1 VNRKQRRKQKRDEKR
16 ARRPDPAARALL
28 TQARASLEAGNLGLA
43 EKQFRE
49 LTRRD
54 SLDAEPFHMLALIA
68 YQGGRFAEAG
78 EMILEA
84 ITRDDSDPLI
94 HANCGAIL
102 NVLGRAMEAEAASR
116 HAIALKPEQA
126 EAHNNL
132 AVALDAQGRL
142 DEAIEA
148 AAEAIRLKPAY
159 ADAHVNLGNIK
170 LRLGDVAGAV
180 AAYRAAVKA
189 APGNA
194 MAHANLGV
202 ALREAGRLEE
212 AEASCRRAIGL
223 SPKFADAHN
232 SLGNVLMAKGDL
244 PAAEAA
250 FLEAVH
256 CQPGQQQARLNLAAL
271 LFHGGDREGAE
282 AAYAEAAEINPGNAD
297 AFAGLG
303 VVMLADG
310 RIDDAVEAFRKAV
323 AIRPGHGEAQANL
336 AAALGG
342 AFTDD
347 EVAALKEQ
355 LADRRVPETDRMK
368 LHFALADVLD
378 RKGDAEA
385 AFAEYAAGNALR
397 KSRLVRGG
405 RGFDADAYDAMIDRV
420 IAAYDRRWFDRHR
433 KTKGVSTD
441 QPVFIVG
448 MPRSGT
454 TLIEQIAASHP
465 KVAGR
470 GEIDLIRVLAGADP
484 ATAAGLDEAALKT
497 MAATYLERLRMDADK
512 AIRITD
518 KTPFNFLYLGLIQ
531 VLFPNARAVHCVRD
545 PLDTG
550 FSCWRQNFAAPHAW
564 ASDLADIGR
573 VIRAYR
579 RLMAHW
585 RRVLQLPML
594 EVRYEDL
601 IDNQKRTSQALIG
614 FLDLPWDDACMK
626 FHKSGRAVL
635 TASNWQVRK
644 PLYDTAVGKAKRY
657 EKFLAPLKA
666 GLGN

>member
-1 VNRKQRRKQKRDEKR
+1 MNRSQRRKQKRDQRR
-16 ARRPDPAARALL
+16 ARRPDPAAKALL
-28 TQARASLEAGNLGLA
+28 AQARASLEAGNLGLA

-54 SLDAEPFHMLALIA
+54 PPNAEPFHMLALIA
-68 YQGGRFAEAG
+68 YQGGRFVEAG

-84 ITRDDSDPLI
+84 TARDDTDPLI

-102 NVLGRAMEAEAASR
+102 NVLGRSMEAEAASR
-116 HAIALKPEQA
+116 HAIALAPDRP

-142 DEAIEA
+142 DEAVEA
-148 AAEAIRLKPAY
+148 VGAAIRLKPAY
-159 ADAHVNLGNIK
+159 VDAHVNLGNLT
-170 LRLGDVAGAV
+170 LRAGDVAAAV
-180 AAYRAAVKA
+180 AAYRTAVEA
-189 APGNA
+189 APRNA

-202 ALREAGRLEE
+202 ALREAGELTE
-212 AEASCRRAIGL
+212 AEAACRRAIQL

-250 FLEAVH
+250 FLDAVK
-256 CQPGQQQARLNLAAL
+256 CQTGHQEARLNLAAL

-282 AAYAEAAEINPGNAD
+282 AAYAEVTEINPANAD

-303 VVMLADG
+303 VVMLANG
-310 RIDDAVEAFRKAV
+310 RLDDAVANFRKAV

-336 AAALGG
+336 AAALEGV
-342 AFTDD
+342 FTDD
-347 EVAALKEQ
+347 QAATLKEQ

-378 RKGDAEA
+378 HKGDAAA

-397 KSRLVRGG
+397 KSRLARGG
-405 RGFDADAYDAMIDRV
+405 RGFDADAHDRTIDRV
-420 IAAYDRRWFDRHR
+420 IAAYDRRWFDRHQ

-454 TLIEQIAASHP
+454 TLVEQIAASHP

-470 GEIDLIRVLAGADP
+470 GEIDLMRVLAGADP
-484 ATAAGLDEAALKT
+484 AAAAGLDEAKLKA
-497 MAATYLERLRMDADK
+497 MAATYLERLRMGADK

-518 KTPFNFLYLGLIQ
+518 KTPFNFLHLGLIQ

-550 FSCWRQNFAAPHAW
+550 LSCWRQNFAAPHAW
-564 ASDLADIGR
+564 ACDLADIGR

-579 RLMAHW
+579 RLMEHW

-614 FLDLPWDDACMK
+614 FLDLPWDDACLK

-644 PLYDTAVGKAKRY
+644 PLYDTAVGKAKAY
-657 EKFLAPLKA
+657 EKFLAPLKQALA
-666 GLGN
+666 G

>member
-1 VNRKQRRKQKRDEKR
+1 VNRSQRRKQKRDQRR
-16 ARRPDPAARALL
+16 ARRPDPAAKALL
-28 TQARASLEAGNLGLA
+28 ARARASLEAGNLGLA

-54 SLDAEPFHMLALIA
+54 PPNAEPFHMLALIA
-68 YQGGRFAEAG
+68 YHGGRFAEAG

-84 ITRDDSDPLI
+84 TARDDSNPLL

-102 NVLGRAMEAEAASR
+102 NVLGRSMEAEAASR
-116 HAIALKPEQA
+116 HAVALKPDHP

-142 DEAIEA
+142 DEAVEA
-148 AAEAIRLKPAY
+148 VGEAIRLKPAY
-159 ADAHVNLGNIK
+159 ADAHVNLGNMT
-170 LRLGDVAGAV
+170 LRAGDVAAAV
-180 AAYRAAVKA
+180 AAYRAAVAA
-189 APGNA
+189 APRNA

-202 ALREAGRLEE
+202 ALREAGRLAE
-212 AEASCRRAIGL
+212 AEAACRRAIRL
-223 SPKFADAHN
+223 SPKYAGAHN
-232 SLGNVLMAKGDL
+232 GLGNVLMAKGDL

-250 FLEAVH
+250 FLDAVK
-256 CQPGQQQARLNLAAL
+256 CQTGHQEARLNLAAL

-282 AAYAEAAEINPGNAD
+282 AAYAEVTEINPGNAD
-297 AFAGLG
+297 AFTGLG

-310 RIDDAVEAFRKAV
+310 RIDDAVAAFRKAV
-323 AIRPGHGEAQANL
+323 AIRPSHGEAQANL
-336 AAALGG
+336 AAAVEG

-368 LHFALADVLD
+368 LHFALAEVLD
-378 RKGDAEA
+378 RKGDVEA

-397 KSRLVRGG
+397 KARLARGG
-405 RGFDADAYDAMIDRV
+405 RAFDADAYDATIDRV
-420 IAAYDRRWFDRHR
+420 IAAFDRRWFDRHK
-433 KTKGVSTD
+433 KTGGVSTD

-454 TLIEQIAASHP
+454 TLVEQIAASHP

-484 ATAAGLDEAALKT
+484 AEAADLDDARLKA
-497 MAATYLERLRMDADK
+497 MAATYLDRLRMDADK

-518 KTPFNFLYLGLIQ
+518 KTPFNFLHLGLIQ

-550 FSCWRQNFAAPHAW
+550 LSCWRQNFAAPHAW
-564 ASDLADIGR
+564 ACDLAHIGR
-573 VIRAYR
+573 VMRAYS
-579 RLMAHW
+579 RLMEHW

-614 FLDLPWDDACMK
+614 FLDLPWDDACLK

-644 PLYDTAVGKAKRY
+644 PLYDTAVGKAKTY
-657 EKFLAPLKA
+657 DKFLGPLKA
-666 GLGN
+666 GLAG